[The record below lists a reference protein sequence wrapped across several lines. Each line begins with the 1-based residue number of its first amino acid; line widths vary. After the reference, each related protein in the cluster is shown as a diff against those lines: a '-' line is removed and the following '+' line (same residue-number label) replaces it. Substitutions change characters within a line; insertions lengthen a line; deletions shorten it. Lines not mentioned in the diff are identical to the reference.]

1 MKRFLCLLMIVA
13 LAASLLVA
21 CGDKKPAES
30 VSSQQEPAVE
40 ATPEPT
46 PEPPYEANPLTGEPK
61 GADYVDGRRMTAVM
75 VNNIVAARPQRGL
88 SAADML
94 FEIKVEGGITRF
106 MALYNNYEDI
116 KEVGPIRSAR
126 DQFFRLVLTWQPL
139 YIHDGQSVVQAQYIT
154 DYDYSEWNVNDA
166 AKGYRDKSRVNWCG
180 QSYSNGLA
188 IEHTEYTNAENIQK
202 VIDEKS
208 IDMKKNYNSTFFNF
222 VDYRHETERPITDG
236 EDASFVSVT
245 HSQSYKTRFIY
256 DQASKKYE
264 MQQYYYP
271 DKSWRTTVDENNN
284 QALNFTNLIVLFT
297 DIYTYPGHEAK
308 DLQYAEYSWGGYG
321 YYIYGGKAQPI
332 YWQKGTPL
340 EPLMLYQVTGDKK
353 CDYEHPLTVNMGKC
367 YVTVVDLDE
376 YDNFYFA
383 DKEGENTTVSTNKPV
398 ISAPVKEVELE
409 DNEGVG
415 VQSTTGA
422 PSAAPAPEQ
431 TQPQEP
437 EQDEEPEEVEIG
449 GSSEPEQVEQSAPE
463 ASEAPASEESES
475 SENA

>member
-1 MKRFLCLLMIVA
+1 MKRFLCLLMIVV

-21 CGDKKPAES
+21 CGDKTPEETASSEKES
-30 VSSQQEPAVE
+30 VET
-40 ATPEPT
+40 TPEPT

-61 GADYVDGRRMTAVM
+61 DDSYPEGTRMTAVM

-106 MALYNNYEDI
+106 MALYNNYKDI
-116 KEVGPIRSAR
+116 EEVGPIRSAR
-126 DQFFRLVLTWQPL
+126 DQFFRMVLTWQPL
-139 YIHDGQSVVQAQYIT
+139 YIHDGESVVQRQYIS
-154 DYDYSEWNVNDA
+154 DYDYSEWNINDA
-166 AKGYRDKSRVNWCG
+166 AKGYRDKNRVNWAG
-180 QSYSNGLA
+180 QTYSSGLA

-208 IDMKKNYNSTFFNF
+208 IDMKKTYGSTFFNF
-222 VDYRHETERPITDG
+222 VDYRYETERVITDG
-236 EDASFVSVT
+236 KDASYVSIT

-256 DQASKKYE
+256 DQSAKKYE

-284 QALNFTNLIVLFT
+284 QALKFTNLIVLFT

-321 YYIYGGKAQPI
+321 YYVYGGKAQPI

-340 EPLMLYQVTGDKK
+340 EPLMLYQVTADKK
-353 CDYEHPLTVNMGKC
+353 CDFDHPLTINMGKC

-376 YDNFYFA
+376 YDNFYCA
-383 DKEGENTTVSTNKPV
+383 DKEGENTNVSTNKPV
-398 ISAPVKEVELE
+398 ITAPSKEVEPE
-409 DNEGVG
+409 DNDGEEVEG
-415 VQSTTGA
+415 TGGT
-422 PSAAPAPEQ
+422 PSPAPADSTSAP
-431 TQPQEP
+431 TP
-437 EQDEEPEEVEIG
+437 EEPETVIG
-449 GSSEPEQVEQSAPE
+449 DTPTAAPE
-463 ASEAPASEESES
+463 TPTESTPETTA
-475 SENA
+475 EGGEGA